1 LTFGDLYASWNA
13 NNRGKYNNPALDRQV
28 RIAQGS
34 LDPRTRMNAFG
45 EIQRILIEDAVM
57 LPNYER
63 GRVYVQDPRLK
74 DVVYRAVGT
83 DPDYTNAYL
92 TENP

>member
-1 LTFGDLYASWNA
+1 
-13 NNRGKYNNPALDRQV
+13 
-28 RIAQGS
+28 
-34 LDPRTRMNAFG
+34 MNAFG